1 MPDSPA
7 ANPAEPALP
16 GTDRTA
22 GPPAD
27 PPVAERGLRRDDAA
41 PAEPPAEA
49 AAGNGHDAAAPL
61 PPGPDDYADFAVPK
75 DLPVDREGM
84 ATFKQVAADL
94 GLSQEQAQSLVDLQ
108 AGRLQAAAAEQSAAW
123 EKQQA
128 DWQAAVRAD
137 REIGGSELAARVGVA
152 KRAIARFGSPALRKV
167 LTETGLGNHPEL
179 VRFAYRVG
187 RAIADDGV
195 ILPSQPGRRRSA
207 AETLYGPSDN

>member
-7 ANPAEPALP
+7 ANPAEPASP
-16 GTDRTA
+16 ETNRA
-22 GPPAD
+22 VGPPAE
-27 PPVAERGLRRDDAA
+27 PPVAQYGLRRDGAA
-41 PAEPPAEA
+41 PAEPTSDA
-49 AAGNGHDAAAPL
+49 AGGNGHDAVEPS
-61 PPGPDDYADFAVPK
+61 PPGPDDYADFTVPK

-108 AGRLQAAAAEQSAAW
+108 AGRIQAAAAEQSAAW

-137 REIGGSELAARVGVA
+137 QEIGGTEMAARVGVA
-152 KRAIARFGSPALRKV
+152 KRAIARFGSPALRKA

>member
-1 MPDSPA
+1 MRATEPA
-7 ANPAEPALP
+7 ADTDAEV
-16 GTDRTA
+16 
-22 GPPAD
+22 GP
-27 PPVAERGLRRDDAA
+27 DAA
-41 PAEPPAEA
+41 QSVPT
-49 AAGNGHDAAAPL
+49 
-61 PPGPDDYADFAVPK
+61 GPEHYADFAVPK
-75 DLPVDREGM
+75 GLPVDREGM
-84 ATFKQVAADL
+84 AAFKQVAADL

-108 AGRLQAAAAEQSAAW
+108 AGRVQAAAAEQSAAW
-123 EKQQA
+123 EKQQG

-137 REIGGSELAARVGVA
+137 REIGGTEMTARVGVA

>member
-1 MPDSPA
+1 MPESPA
-7 ANPAEPALP
+7 ANPADPAP
-16 GTDRTA
+16 ASSDRMA
-22 GPPAD
+22 GSAAD
-27 PPVAERGLRRDDAA
+27 PPAPQGGLRRDDVAA
-41 PAEPPAEA
+41 VEPVAEA
-49 AAGNGHDAAAPL
+49 AGGNGPDEVAPASI
-61 PPGPDDYADFAVPK
+61 GPDDYADFSVPK
-75 DLPVDREGM
+75 GLPIDRQGM
-84 ATFKQVAADL
+84 AEFKQVAADL
-94 GLSQEQAQSLVDLQ
+94 GLSQDQAQSLVDLQ
-108 AGRLQAAAAEQSAAW
+108 AGRIQAASAEQSAAW

-137 REIGGSELAARVGVA
+137 REIGGSEMSARVGVA